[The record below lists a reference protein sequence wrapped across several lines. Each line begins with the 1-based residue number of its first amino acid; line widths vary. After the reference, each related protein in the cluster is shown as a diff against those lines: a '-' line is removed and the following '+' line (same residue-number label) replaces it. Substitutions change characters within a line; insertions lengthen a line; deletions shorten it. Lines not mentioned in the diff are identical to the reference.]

1 MESIARFAL
10 IQFAIIEEISE
21 AAAAIGN

>member
-1 MESIARFAL
+1 MESVARFAL